1 MTSAQNPASPV
12 PSAGPASDQYA
23 RPLIFALLSGCAVAL
38 LLGLYARFHHPTG
51 FSLDVAGF
59 SGPLYAKAW
68 LTTAAV
74 AFAVVQLVTGFRV
87 ARRTAASARIAAVHH
102 WSGRIAILLTVPVLI
117 HCIYAL
123 GFQSYS
129 ARVLAHSL
137 LGCFVYGVFVAKML
151 SLVRRDAMPRWVIPV
166 LGGAL
171 FLGLLGVWLTSA
183 VWLFSTKGV
192 HS

>member
-12 PSAGPASDQYA
+12 RSAGPASDQYA
-23 RPLIFALLSGCAVAL
+23 RPLILALLAGCAVAL
-38 LLGLYARFHHPTG
+38 LLGLYAKLHHPTG

-74 AFAVVQLVTGFRV
+74 AFAIVQLVTGVRV
-87 ARRTAASARIAAVHH
+87 IRAAPAPRIAAVHR

-123 GFQSYS
+123 GFQAYS

-183 VWLFSTKGV
+183 GWLFSTKGV

>member
-1 MTSAQNPASPV
+1 MH
-12 PSAGPASDQYA
+12 
-23 RPLIFALLSGCAVAL
+23 R
-38 LLGLYARFHHPTG
+38 
-51 FSLDVAGF
+51 
-59 SGPLYAKAW
+59 
-68 LTTAAV
+68 
-74 AFAVVQLVTGFRV
+74 
-87 ARRTAASARIAAVHH
+87 

-123 GFQSYS
+123 GFQAYS

-183 VWLFSTKGV
+183 AG
-192 HS
+192 HSPLRKCIPDP